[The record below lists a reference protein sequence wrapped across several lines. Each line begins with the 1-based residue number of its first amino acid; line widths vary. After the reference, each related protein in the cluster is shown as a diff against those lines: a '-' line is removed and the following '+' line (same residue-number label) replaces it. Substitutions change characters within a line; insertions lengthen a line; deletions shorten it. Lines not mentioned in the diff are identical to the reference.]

1 MKKNMGNLDRGL
13 RVIVSLILAALYFMD
28 IITGTI
34 GIIVLVFACVMFL
47 TSVVGNCPPYTLMGI
62 NTCKLKAEKK

>member
-13 RVIVSLILAALYFMD
+13 RVIAAFILATLYFID

-47 TSVVGNCPPYTLMGI
+47 TSVVGNCPPYTLLGI
-62 NTCKLKAEKK
+62 NTCKVKPDKK